1 MSSIFAHVQERMHIT
16 QELLGELG
24 CAEIPQIHVLNK
36 ADLVEDVPQKSDF
49 ETVWISAKHGNGLD
63 ALMKAIVHGLPQT
76 AKRMKL
82 CIPYAEGSFLQLL
95 RDEGKLFSEEYT
107 AEGTLVD
114 VMVDI
119 KRQKKAAEFAVEE

>member
-1 MSSIFAHVQERMHIT
+1 
-16 QELLGELG
+16 
-24 CAEIPQIHVLNK
+24 
-36 ADLVEDVPQKSDF
+36 
-49 ETVWISAKHGNGLD
+49 
-63 ALMKAIVHGLPQT
+63 
-76 AKRMKL
+76 MKL